1 MGKVKRELF
10 EPQQYDDAVR
20 EALKDERDYMQDTE
34 CLSEQLERAEFEL
47 ELAHQHWSRLRHKLN
62 KRMHTTD
69 GKSVL

>member
-10 EPQQYDDAVR
+10 EPQQYD
-20 EALKDERDYMQDTE
+20 EFEPQQYDERDYMQDTV

>member
-10 EPQQYDDAVR
+10 EPQQYD
-20 EALKDERDYMQDTE
+20 EYDEYDYKHDTV
-34 CLSEQLERAEFEL
+34 CLREQLERAEFEL

-62 KRMHTTD
+62 NRMHTTD

>member
-10 EPQQYDDAVR
+10 EPQQYD
-20 EALKDERDYMQDTE
+20 EYDYKQDTV